1 MGKEFS
7 IFQRPSQWLMSKDS
21 REITNKE
28 GEQNEEPDTPAK
40 KSEGQNDEADKDARN
55 KVVSKKNHKFVF
67 VFRNTYWEILTE
79 KIKKLSLILERN
91 SVKTHLSITRQIQSL
106 EDYCSGFCSR
116 F

>member
-55 KVVSKKNHKFVF
+55 KVVSKKNYKFVF